1 MSEYVV
7 ELKNAT
13 KRFPGVVALKNMQLS
28 VKPGEILGLI
38 GENGAGKSTLARRL
52 AADFGYI
59 YVDTGAIYRTVGL
72 AGERAGVNCSDAD
85 AMQALLPTLRIEL
98 VYDAAGEQRMLLN
111 GEDVS
116 ETIRLPEVS
125 LLASRVSALP
135 VVRAFLLDMQR
146 SLARTH
152 SVVMDGRD
160 IGTVVLPDAGLKIFL
175 SASAECRAQRRWR
188 QLQEKG
194 IQEPYA
200 DVLRELEQRDYDDTH
215 RAIAP
220 LKAAPDAVHI
230 DTSDLTLEQSIDAV
244 CAAIRTRF
252 GLEADA

>member
-1 MSEYVV
+1 MTVAQIYMQVAAALNTSTSGTEMELDDSSMQLIIQQDESSNYTVETLP
-7 ELKNAT
+7 ELK
-13 KRFPGVVALKNMQLS
+13 
-28 VKPGEILGLI
+28 
-38 GENGAGKSTLARRL
+38 
-52 AADFGYI
+52 
-59 YVDTGAIYRTVGL
+59 
-72 AGERAGVNCSDAD
+72 
-85 AMQALLPTLRIEL
+85 IEL
-98 VYDAAGEQRMLLN
+98 AYDAAGEQRMLLN

-116 ETIRLPEVS
+116 DTIRLPEVS

-146 SLARTH
+146 DLARTH
-152 SVVMDGRD
+152 SAVMDGRD

-175 SASAECRAQRRWR
+175 SASAECRAQRRYR

-194 IQEPYA
+194 IEEPYA

-215 RAIAP
+215 RAVAP

-230 DTSDLTLEQSIDAV
+230 DTSDLTLDESIDAV

-252 GLEADA
+252 GVEGKA

>member
-1 MSEYVV
+1 MKIAIDGPS
-7 ELKNAT
+7 
-13 KRFPGVVALKNMQLS
+13 
-28 VKPGEILGLI
+28 
-38 GENGAGKSTLARRL
+38 GAGKSTLSKAVAARL
-52 AADFGYI
+52 GI
-59 YVDTGAIYRTVGL
+59 VYVDTGALYRTVGYAVRQL
-72 AGERAGVNCSDAD
+72 GIDPHDTAAVIGALDGMRISLRYEDGVQC
-85 AMQALLPTLRIEL
+85 
-98 VYDAAGEQRMLLN
+98 VYLN
-111 GEDVS
+111 GENLGNRIREPEISMYASKVS
-116 ETIRLPEVS
+116 AIPEV
-125 LLASRVSALP
+125 RN
-135 VVRAFLLDMQR
+135 FLLGTQR
-146 SLARTH
+146 KIAAEND
-152 SVVMDGRD
+152 VIMDGRD

>member
-1 MSEYVV
+1 MA
-7 ELKNAT
+7 KA
-13 KRFPGVVALKNMQLS
+13 
-28 VKPGEILGLI
+28 
-38 GENGAGKSTLARRL
+38 LARNI
-52 AADFGYI
+52 GYI
-59 YVDTGAIYRTVGL
+59 YIDSGAMYRAVTLYCLDHGLIDGDTVDT
-72 AGERAGVNCSDAD
+72 D
-85 AMQALLPTLRIEL
+85 TLRSLMDDIQIDFHPDPET
-98 VYDAAGEQRMLLN
+98 GMTHTFLN
-111 GEDVS
+111 GIDV
-116 ETIRLPEVS
+116 EREIRS
-125 LLASRVSALP
+125 MRVSDKVSP
-135 VVRAFLLDMQR
+135 VSAIPFVRTAMVAAQQKLGGR
-146 SLARTH
+146 KGI
-152 SVVMDGRD
+152 VMDGRD

>member
-1 MSEYVV
+1 MNSSRNSAQDKKIVI
-7 ELKNAT
+7 AIDG
-13 KRFPGVVALKNMQLS
+13 FSSG
-28 VKPGEILGLI
+28 
-38 GENGAGKSTLARRL
+38 GKSTFARML
-52 AADFGYI
+52 AARLGYI
-59 YVDTGAIYRTVGL
+59 FIDTGAMYRAVTLYGIEHGAIRNGVPDRERLVGMLGEIAISFRFNPRRQASDIYVN
-72 AGERAGVNCSDAD
+72 GECVEEKIRGIEVSAAVSSVSSIPEVRRKLV
-85 AMQALLPTLRIEL
+85 ALQ
-98 VYDAAGEQRMLLN
+98 QRM
-111 GEDVS
+111 GKDKG
-116 ETIRLPEVS
+116 
-125 LLASRVSALP
+125 
-135 VVRAFLLDMQR
+135 
-146 SLARTH
+146 
-152 SVVMDGRD
+152 VVMDGRD

>member
-1 MSEYVV
+1 M
-7 ELKNAT
+7 
-13 KRFPGVVALKNMQLS
+13 
-28 VKPGEILGLI
+28 
-38 GENGAGKSTLARRL
+38 
-52 AADFGYI
+52 
-59 YVDTGAIYRTVGL
+59 
-72 AGERAGVNCSDAD
+72 
-85 AMQALLPTLRIEL
+85 
-98 VYDAAGEQRMLLN
+98 
-111 GEDVS
+111 
-116 ETIRLPEVS
+116 S

-188 QLQEKG
+188 QLQG

-230 DTSDLTLEQSIDAV
+230 DTSNLTLEQSIDAV
-244 CAAIRTRF
+244 CAAVRTRF

>member
-1 MSEYVV
+1 MHIAIDGPS
-7 ELKNAT
+7 
-13 KRFPGVVALKNMQLS
+13 
-28 VKPGEILGLI
+28 
-38 GENGAGKSTLARRL
+38 GAGKSTVARRL
-52 AADFGYI
+52 AKELGCVYM
-59 YVDTGAIYRTVGL
+59 DTGAMYRAVGL
-72 AGERAGVNCSDAD
+72 LAHRLGVDDRDDEALGRMLEGVEIRAVRTPEG
-85 AMQALLPTLRIEL
+85 
-98 VYDAAGEQRMLLN
+98 QRTLLN

-116 ETIRLPEVS
+116 DTIRLPEVS

>member
-1 MSEYVV
+1 MISI
-7 ELKNAT
+7 AIDG
-13 KRFPGVVALKNMQLS
+13 PG
-28 VKPGEILGLI
+28 
-38 GENGAGKSTLARRL
+38 GAGKSTLARRL
-52 AADFGYI
+52 AKELGYL
-59 YVDTGAIYRTVGL
+59 YVDTGALYRAIGL
-72 AGERAGVNCSDAD
+72 YALRAGCPTKDAD
-85 AMQALLPTLRIEL
+85 AVQALLPGLKIEL

-125 LLASRVSALP
+125 ILASRVSALP

-175 SASAECRAQRRWR
+175 SASAACRAQRRYR

-194 IQEPYA
+194 IREPYA

-215 RAIAP
+215 RAVAP

-230 DTSDLTLEQSIDAV
+230 DTSDLTLDESIDAV
-244 CAAIRTRF
+244 CAAIRARF
-252 GLEADA
+252 GLEAET

>member
-1 MSEYVV
+1 MWPAVRSAH
-7 ELKNAT
+7 NARKET
-13 KRFPGVVALKNMQLS
+13 NVLDTHITVAIDGPS
-28 VKPGEILGLI
+28 
-38 GENGAGKSTLARRL
+38 GAGKSTIARAAARR
-52 AADFGYI
+52 FGLI

-72 AGERAGVNCSDAD
+72 AGERAGIDCAD
-85 AMQALLPTLRIEL
+85 TAAVQALLRLKIEL

-116 ETIRLPEVS
+116 EAIRLPEVS
-125 LLASRVSALP
+125 ILASRVSALA

-175 SASAECRAQRRWR
+175 SASAECRAQRRYR

-215 RAIAP
+215 RAVAP

-230 DTSDLTLEQSIDAV
+230 DTSDLTLDESIDAV

-252 GLEADA
+252 GLEAER